1 MKNMWLQ
8 FNSVFILTLLSG
20 LYIIDTDPHPNNM
33 CRSLSVSVFLF
44 LWALY
49 PSEIVPYLSI
59 QKPQLILYITFKTI
73 NSLNWSRLRTF
84 GILKL
89 NRHSFQIFTSTWR
102 YFHFP
107 SSETA
112 LSVGRE
118 VFPEFMARR
127 RWVVHRGCNMKF
139 KSIISSSILS
149 NVLLFW

>member
-102 YFHFP
+102 YFHF
-107 SSETA
+107 SSRVLTPRF
-112 LSVGRE
+112 LSAGRY
-118 VFPEFMARR
+118 FPNLWPGDAE
-127 RWVVHRGCNMKF
+127 
-139 KSIISSSILS
+139 SSIEA
-149 NVLLFW
+149 VI